1 MINYKLFNRLINL
14 ENLRNDIRI
23 KQGREKPIDFFIKLL
38 KILHGAYPIPQ
49 NFLDIDI
56 YRHPFELL
64 NMLSKEEKNELL
76 RNIKYHFDIHS
87 TIQDYQNISKKYWT
101 AIYYLSHFIFDE
113 SRKALLNNDDLL
125 SLFNH
130 YKTEEELIIA
140 EKEISDNIKNKTDDV
155 EFWKDSYCLAKYLK
169 YKKFLEDLYDN
180 FIKSHKKEISDMKNI
195 DNKMNEM
202 SNIIVNESNI
212 NQINDNSNS
221 KKKGRR
227 KGSLSPPGYESDEDL
242 RKIAMTEH
250 DFLFDLAEK
259 RKVILIE
266 KLKEYKENKINDE
279 MNKNKNLENTGNK
292 NNENKKSNVENILGE
307 NFQDAIN
314 FLNRIAQKS
323 KKDKDKIKKAKKRER
338 EKDIQ
343 KLDKDD
349 INQLHKNN
357 NISTKFSSFSNFN
370 RSLNNSENND
380 FISNFSLSN
389 KTNKNTINFNNIN
402 ILNKSYNNIN
412 NFNDINTINNIKKY
426 QEENIPDIDVSAVNP
441 INLMEEQINDIDE
454 VGANERVFNECVE
467 VDANYDWSSKYKPI
481 KPRYSNKVK
490 MGFDWNR
497 HNQAHYTSDNLP
509 PKTIQGYRFNIFYPY
524 LVDKTKTPQ
533 YKIERCNTPDTCIL
547 RFHSGAPYEDI
558 AFKIKN
564 REWDMS
570 EKSGFKNIFD
580 KGILRLYFKF
590 KRFKYKR

>member
-1 MINYKLFNRLINL
+1 MEGNSLINL

-101 AIYYLSHFIFDE
+101 AIYYLSHFISDE

-279 MNKNKNLENTGNK
+279 MNKNKKLENTGNK

-338 EKDIQ
+338 EKDIE

-357 NISTKFSSFSNFN
+357 NISNKFSSFSDFN

-389 KTNKNTINFNNIN
+389 KTNKNPINFNNIN

-467 VDANYDWSSKYKPI
+467 VNANYDWSSKYKPI

>member
-1 MINYKLFNRLINL
+1 MEGNSLINL
-14 ENLRNDIRI
+14 EELRNDIRI

-38 KILHGAYPIPQ
+38 KILNGKYPIPH

-64 NMLSKEEKNELL
+64 YMLSKEEKNEVL

-87 TIQDYQNISKKYWT
+87 TIQDYQNVSKKYWT
-101 AIYYLSHFIFDE
+101 SIYYLTHFISDD
-113 SRKALLNNDDLL
+113 SRKELLKNEDLL
-125 SLFNH
+125 ALFNH

-140 EKEISDNIKNKTDDV
+140 EKEIKDNIKNKAADS

-180 FIKSHKKEISDMKNI
+180 FIKLHKNEIEEIKNNE
-195 DNKMNEM
+195 NKMLETQMKPN
-202 SNIIVNESNI
+202 NNTLNDI
-212 NQINDNSNS
+212 NNLQLTDNSNN

-259 RKVILIE
+259 RKIILIE

-279 MNKNKNLENTGNK
+279 MNKNKKLMDKESENT
-292 NNENKKSNVENILGE
+292 ENKKSNVENILGD

-314 FLNRIAQKS
+314 FLNKISQKS
-323 KKDKDKIKKAKKRER
+323 KKDKIKKSKKRER
-338 EKDIQ
+338 DTIKDLREINNTENPERN
-343 KLDKDD
+343 D
-349 INQLHKNN
+349 INK
-357 NISTKFSSFSNFN
+357 FN
-370 RSLNNSENND
+370 RINLFTKSDILNDS
-380 FISNFSLSN
+380 
-389 KTNKNTINFNNIN
+389 FNNIN
-402 ILNKSYNNIN
+402 NNNFQNLSLFNRNDININTLNKAYNNLN
-412 NFNDINTINNIKKY
+412 NYNKINTINNIKQY

-441 INLMEEQINDIDE
+441 INLMEEQVMDLDE

-467 VDANYDWSSKYKPI
+467 VDANYDWSTKYKPI

-497 HNQAHYTSDNLP
+497 HNQAHYTSENLP

-533 YKIERCNTPDTCIL
+533 YKIERCNTPDMCIL

>member
-1 MINYKLFNRLINL
+1 MEGNSLINL

-101 AIYYLSHFIFDE
+101 AIYYLTHFISDE

-130 YKTEEELIIA
+130 YKTEEELMIA
-140 EKEISDNIKNKTDDV
+140 EKEIKDNIKNKSNDS

-338 EKDIQ
+338 EKDIE

-357 NISTKFSSFSNFN
+357 NISTKFSSFSDFN

-389 KTNKNTINFNNIN
+389 KTNKNPINFNNIN

>member
-1 MINYKLFNRLINL
+1 MEGNSLINL
-14 ENLRNDIRI
+14 EELRNDIRI
-23 KQGREKPIDFFIKLL
+23 KQGREKPIDFFIKVL
-38 KILHGAYPIPQ
+38 KILNGKYPIPR
-49 NFLDIDI
+49 NFLEIDI
-56 YRHPFELL
+56 YRHPYELL
-64 NMLSKEEKNELL
+64 HMLSKEEKNEVL

-87 TIQDYQNISKKYWT
+87 TIQDSQNVSKKYWT
-101 AIYYLSHFIFDE
+101 SIYYLTHFISDD
-113 SRKALLNNDDLL
+113 SRKELLKNEDLL
-125 SLFNH
+125 ALFNH
-130 YKTEEELIIA
+130 YKTEEELMIA
-140 EKEISDNIKNKTDDV
+140 EKEIKDNIKNKSNDS

-180 FIKSHKKEISDMKNI
+180 FIKSHKNEIEELKNCE
-195 DNKMNEM
+195 NKIIETQLI
-202 SNIIVNESNI
+202 SNNNSI
-212 NQINDNSNS
+212 NDINNLQANDNSNN

-259 RKVILIE
+259 RKIILIE

-279 MNKNKNLENTGNK
+279 MNKNKKLLDKESQNI
-292 NNENKKSNVENILGE
+292 ENKKSNVENILGD

-314 FLNRIAQKS
+314 FLNKISQKS
-323 KKDKDKIKKAKKRER
+323 KKDKIKKSKKRER
-338 EKDIQ
+338 DTIKDLREINEIENSERN
-343 KLDKDD
+343 D
-349 INQLHKNN
+349 INKLNKINLFSNSSIFNDNN
-357 NISTKFSSFSNFN
+357 NNFQNLSIFNRNDMNISTH
-370 RSLNNSENND
+370 
-380 FISNFSLSN
+380 N
-389 KTNKNTINFNNIN
+389 KA
-402 ILNKSYNNIN
+402 YNNIN
-412 NFNDINTINNIKKY
+412 NYNKINTINNIKKY

-441 INLMEEQINDIDE
+441 INLMEEQVMDLDE

-467 VDANYDWSSKYKPI
+467 VDANYDWSTKYKPI
-481 KPRYSNKVK
+481 RPRYSNKVK

-497 HNQAHYTSDNLP
+497 HNQAHYTSENLP

-533 YKIERCNTPDTCIL
+533 YKIERCNTPDMCIL

>member
-1 MINYKLFNRLINL
+1 MEGNSLINL
-14 ENLRNDIRI
+14 EELRNDIRI
-23 KQGREKPIDFFIKLL
+23 KQGREKPIDFFIKVL
-38 KILHGAYPIPQ
+38 KILNGKYPIPH
-49 NFLDIDI
+49 NFLEIDI

-64 NMLSKEEKNELL
+64 YMLSKEEKNEVL

-87 TIQDYQNISKKYWT
+87 TIQDSQNVSKKYWT
-101 AIYYLSHFIFDE
+101 SIYYLTHFISDD
-113 SRKALLNNDDLL
+113 SRKELLKNEDLL
-125 SLFNH
+125 ALFNH
-130 YKTEEELIIA
+130 YKTEEELMIA
-140 EKEISDNIKNKTDDV
+140 EKEIKDNIKNKSNDS

-180 FIKSHKKEISDMKNI
+180 FIKSHKNEIEELKNCE
-195 DNKMNEM
+195 NKIIETQLI
-202 SNIIVNESNI
+202 SNNNSI
-212 NQINDNSNS
+212 NDINNLQANDNSNN

-259 RKVILIE
+259 RKIILIE

-279 MNKNKNLENTGNK
+279 MNKNKKLLDKESQNI
-292 NNENKKSNVENILGE
+292 ENKKSNVENILGD

-314 FLNRIAQKS
+314 FLNKISQKS
-323 KKDKDKIKKAKKRER
+323 KKDKIKKSKKRER
-338 EKDIQ
+338 DTIKDLREINEIENPERN
-343 KLDKDD
+343 D
-349 INQLHKNN
+349 INKLNKINLFSNSSIFNDNN
-357 NISTKFSSFSNFN
+357 NNFQNLSIFNRNDMNISTH
-370 RSLNNSENND
+370 
-380 FISNFSLSN
+380 N
-389 KTNKNTINFNNIN
+389 KA
-402 ILNKSYNNIN
+402 YNNIN
-412 NFNDINTINNIKKY
+412 NYNRINTINNIKKY

-441 INLMEEQINDIDE
+441 INLMEEQVMDLDE

-467 VDANYDWSSKYKPI
+467 VDANYDWSTKYKPI

-497 HNQAHYTSDNLP
+497 HNQAHYTSENLP

-533 YKIERCNTPDTCIL
+533 YKIERCNTPDMCIL

>member
-1 MINYKLFNRLINL
+1 MEGNSLINL

-101 AIYYLSHFIFDE
+101 AIYYLTHFISDE

-180 FIKSHKKEISDMKNI
+180 FIKSHKKEISEMKNI

-314 FLNRIAQKS
+314 FLNKIAQKS

-338 EKDIQ
+338 EKDIE

-357 NISTKFSSFSNFN
+357 NISTKFSSFSDFN

-389 KTNKNTINFNNIN
+389 KTNKNPINFNNIN

>member
-1 MINYKLFNRLINL
+1 MEGNSLINL

-101 AIYYLSHFIFDE
+101 AIYYLTHFISDE

-212 NQINDNSNS
+212 NQINDNS

-338 EKDIQ
+338 EKDIE

-357 NISTKFSSFSNFN
+357 NISTKFSSFSDFN

-389 KTNKNTINFNNIN
+389 KTNKNPINFNNIN

>member
-1 MINYKLFNRLINL
+1 MEGNSLINL

-38 KILHGAYPIPQ
+38 KIFNGQYQIPK
-49 NFLDIDI
+49 NFLNIDI

-64 NMLSKEEKNELL
+64 NILSKEEKNEVL

-87 TIQDYQNISKKYWT
+87 TIQDYKNISKKYWT
-101 AIYYLSHFIFDE
+101 SIYYLTHFISDE
-113 SRKALLNNDDLL
+113 SRKELLNNEDLL

-140 EKEISDNIKNKTDDV
+140 EKEIKDNIKNKTDDV

-180 FIKSHKKEISDMKNI
+180 FIKTHKKEIDEIINSE
-195 DNKMNEM
+195 NKIYE
-202 SNIIVNESNI
+202 
-212 NQINDNSNS
+212 NQMIYNPTSLNDQNNYQTNDNSN

-259 RKVILIE
+259 RKIILIE

-279 MNKNKNLENTGNK
+279 MNKNKNSLNKANK
-292 NNENKKSNVENILGE
+292 NTENKKSNVESILGE

-323 KKDKDKIKKAKKRER
+323 KKDKDKIKQNKKRER
-338 EKDIQ
+338 EKEIE
-343 KLDKDD
+343 KLDKND
-349 INQLHKNN
+349 ISKLHKNN
-357 NISTKFSSFSNFN
+357 ISLKSSSFYNMNNNTNNINMNKNFIPN
-370 RSLNNSENND
+370 L
-380 FISNFSLSN
+380 SLSN
-389 KTNKNTINFNNIN
+389 RNNMNMNINNIN
-402 ILNKSYNNIN
+402 ILNKAYNSIN
-412 NFNDINTINNIKKY
+412 NYTNNNTINNIKKY

-454 VGANERVFNECVE
+454 IGANERVFNECVE
-467 VDANYDWSSKYKPI
+467 VDANYDWSTKYKPI

>member
-1 MINYKLFNRLINL
+1 MENNSLINL
-14 ENLRNDIRI
+14 EDLRNEIRI

-38 KILHGAYPIPQ
+38 KILKKKHPIPS

-56 YRHPFELL
+56 YRHPFEILK
-64 NMLSKEEKNELL
+64 MLPEEEQNEAL

-87 TIQDYQNISKKYWT
+87 SIQDNKNISKKYWT
-101 AIYYLSHFIFDE
+101 SIYYLTHFICDSSKKE
-113 SRKALLNNDDLL
+113 LLNNEELL
-125 SLFNH
+125 SLFDH
-130 YKTEEELIIA
+130 YKTEEELIQA
-140 EKEISDNIKNKTDDV
+140 EKEIKENIKNKPDDT

-169 YKKFLEDLYDN
+169 YKKFLEDLYDD
-180 FIKSHKKEISDMKNI
+180 FIKTHKKEIEEIKKN
-195 DNKMNEM
+195 E
-202 SNIIVNESNI
+202 IIKSETLMGLGVGNLGAS
-212 NQINDNSNS
+212 QINDNLNANNANL
-221 KKKGRR
+221 KRKGRR

-242 RKIAMTEH
+242 RKVAMTEH

-279 MNKNKNLENTGNK
+279 INKYKSSLQNLTQK
-292 NNENKKSNVENILGE
+292 NNSDSNKSAVENILGE
-307 NFQDAIN
+307 NFQEAIT
-314 FLNRIAQKS
+314 FLNKISQKN
-323 KKDKDKIKKAKKRER
+323 KKDKDKLKKMKKRER
-338 EKDIQ
+338 EKNEISN
-343 KLDKDD
+343 
-349 INQLHKNN
+349 INLKNEIMSNISLNTSKKEKYKN
-357 NISTKFSSFSNFN
+357 NISTIN
-370 RSLNNSENND
+370 NNSFNYEEEN
-380 FISNFSLSN
+380 IPE
-389 KTNKNTINFNNIN
+389 IN
-402 ILNKSYNNIN
+402 
-412 NFNDINTINNIKKY
+412 INTIN
-426 QEENIPDIDVSAVNP
+426 S
-441 INLMEEQINDIDE
+441 INLMEEQIVDTDE
-454 VGANERVFNECVE
+454 IGANERAFNECFE

-524 LVDKTKTPQ
+524 LIDKTKTPQ

>member
-1 MINYKLFNRLINL
+1 MEGNSLINL
-14 ENLRNDIRI
+14 EDLRNEIRI

-38 KILHGAYPIPQ
+38 KIYKNKHLFPP
-49 NFLDIDI
+49 NFLDIDT
-56 YRHPFELL
+56 YRHPFEILT
-64 NMLSKEEKNELL
+64 MLPEEEKNEALK
-76 RNIKYHFDIHS
+76 NVKYHFDINS
-87 TIQDYQNISKKYWT
+87 LIIDNKNISKKYWT
-101 AIYYLSHFIFDE
+101 SIYYLSHFICDD
-113 SRKALLNNDDLL
+113 SKKQLLNNEELL

-130 YKTEEELIIA
+130 YKTEQELIKA
-140 EKEISDNIKNKTDDV
+140 EKEIKDNIKNKTDDI

-180 FIKSHKKEISDMKNI
+180 FIKVHKNEILDLKKKEISKNDLSQNTGGNI
-195 DNKMNEM
+195 GPQIQDNLN
-202 SNIIVNESNI
+202 VN
-212 NQINDNSNS
+212 NSQQAAANL
-221 KKKGRR
+221 KRKGRR

-242 RKIAMTEH
+242 RKVAMTEH

-279 MNKNKNLENTGNK
+279 INKYKNSLQNQNQK
-292 NNENKKSNVENILGE
+292 SSDSKKTTVENILGE
-307 NFQDAIN
+307 NFQEAIN
-314 FLNRIAQKS
+314 FLNKISNKN
-323 KKDKDKIKKAKKRER
+323 KKDKDKLKKLKKRER
-338 EKDIQ
+338 EK
-343 KLDKDD
+343 
-349 INQLHKNN
+349 NEVN
-357 NISTKFSSFSNFN
+357 NISVKSGLESHTNINTSIKK
-370 RSLNNSENND
+370 D
-380 FISNFSLSN
+380 
-389 KTNKNTINFNNIN
+389 NKN
-402 ILNKSYNNIN
+402 KIN
-412 NFNDINTINNIKKY
+412 NNVLNY
-426 QEENIPDIDVSAVNP
+426 EEENNIPDINVNSINS
-441 INLMEEQINDIDE
+441 INLQEEQIMDIDE
-454 VGANERVFNECVE
+454 IGVNERVFNECVE

-533 YKIERCNTPDTCIL
+533 YKIERCSTPDTCIL

>member
-1 MINYKLFNRLINL
+1 MEGNSLINL
-14 ENLRNDIRI
+14 EDLRNEIRI

-38 KILHGAYPIPQ
+38 KIYKNKHLFPP
-49 NFLDIDI
+49 NFLDIDT
-56 YRHPFELL
+56 YRHPFEILT
-64 NMLSKEEKNELL
+64 MLPEEEKNEALK
-76 RNIKYHFDIHS
+76 NVKYHFDINS
-87 TIQDYQNISKKYWT
+87 LIIDNKNISKKYWT
-101 AIYYLSHFIFDE
+101 SIYYLCHFICDD
-113 SRKALLNNDDLL
+113 SKKQLLNNEELL

-130 YKTEEELIIA
+130 YKTEQELIKA
-140 EKEISDNIKNKTDDV
+140 EKEIKDNIKNKTDDI

-180 FIKSHKKEISDMKNI
+180 FIKVHKNEILDLKKKEISKNDLSQNTGGNI
-195 DNKMNEM
+195 GPQIQDNLN
-202 SNIIVNESNI
+202 VN
-212 NQINDNSNS
+212 NSQQAAANL
-221 KKKGRR
+221 KRKGRR

-242 RKIAMTEH
+242 RKVAMTEH

-279 MNKNKNLENTGNK
+279 INKYKNSLQNQNQK
-292 NNENKKSNVENILGE
+292 SSDSKKTTVENILGE
-307 NFQDAIN
+307 NFQEAIN
-314 FLNRIAQKS
+314 FLNKISNKN
-323 KKDKDKIKKAKKRER
+323 KKDKDKLKKLKKRER
-338 EKDIQ
+338 EK
-343 KLDKDD
+343 
-349 INQLHKNN
+349 NEVN
-357 NISTKFSSFSNFN
+357 NISVKSGLESHTNINTSIKK
-370 RSLNNSENND
+370 D
-380 FISNFSLSN
+380 
-389 KTNKNTINFNNIN
+389 NKN
-402 ILNKSYNNIN
+402 KIN
-412 NFNDINTINNIKKY
+412 NNVLNY
-426 QEENIPDIDVSAVNP
+426 EEENNIPDINVNSINS
-441 INLMEEQINDIDE
+441 INLQEEQIMDIDE
-454 VGANERVFNECVE
+454 IGVNERVFNECVE

-533 YKIERCNTPDTCIL
+533 YKIERCSTPDTCIL

>member
-1 MINYKLFNRLINL
+1 MEGNSLINL

-56 YRHPFELL
+56 YRHPFDLL

-101 AIYYLSHFIFDE
+101 AIYYLTHFISDE

-338 EKDIQ
+338 EKDIE

-357 NISTKFSSFSNFN
+357 NISTKFSSFSDFN

-389 KTNKNTINFNNIN
+389 KTNKNPINFNNIN

>member
-1 MINYKLFNRLINL
+1 MEGNSLINL
-14 ENLRNDIRI
+14 EELRNDIRI
-23 KQGREKPIDFFIKLL
+23 KQGREKPIDFFIKVL
-38 KILHGAYPIPQ
+38 KILNGKYPIPH
-49 NFLDIDI
+49 NFLEIDI
-56 YRHPFELL
+56 YRHPYELL
-64 NMLSKEEKNELL
+64 HMLSKEEKNEVL

-87 TIQDYQNISKKYWT
+87 TIQDSQNVSKKYWT
-101 AIYYLSHFIFDE
+101 SIYYLTHFISDD
-113 SRKALLNNDDLL
+113 SRKELLKNEDLL
-125 SLFNH
+125 ALFNH
-130 YKTEEELIIA
+130 YKTEEELMIA
-140 EKEISDNIKNKTDDV
+140 EKEIKDNIKNKSNDS

-180 FIKSHKKEISDMKNI
+180 FIKSHKNEIEELKNCE
-195 DNKMNEM
+195 NKIIETQLI
-202 SNIIVNESNI
+202 SNNNSI
-212 NQINDNSNS
+212 NDINNLQANDNSNN

-259 RKVILIE
+259 RKIILIE

-279 MNKNKNLENTGNK
+279 MNKNKKLLEKENQNI
-292 NNENKKSNVENILGE
+292 ENKKSNVENILGD

-314 FLNRIAQKS
+314 FLNKISQKS
-323 KKDKDKIKKAKKRER
+323 KKDKIKKSKKRER
-338 EKDIQ
+338 DTIKDLREINE
-343 KLDKDD
+343 LENPERND
-349 INQLHKNN
+349 INKLNKINLFSNSSIFNDNN
-357 NISTKFSSFSNFN
+357 NNFQNLSIFNRNDMNISTH
-370 RSLNNSENND
+370 
-380 FISNFSLSN
+380 N
-389 KTNKNTINFNNIN
+389 KA
-402 ILNKSYNNIN
+402 YNNIN
-412 NFNDINTINNIKKY
+412 NYNKINTINNIKKY

-441 INLMEEQINDIDE
+441 INLMEEQVMDLDE

-467 VDANYDWSSKYKPI
+467 VDANYDWSTKYKPI

-497 HNQAHYTSDNLP
+497 HNQAHYTSENLP

-533 YKIERCNTPDTCIL
+533 YKIERCNTPDMCIL

>member
-1 MINYKLFNRLINL
+1 MEGNSLINL
-14 ENLRNDIRI
+14 EELRNDIRI
-23 KQGREKPIDFFIKLL
+23 KQGREKPIDFFIKVL
-38 KILHGAYPIPQ
+38 KILNGKYPIPH
-49 NFLDIDI
+49 NFLEIDI
-56 YRHPFELL
+56 YRHPYELL
-64 NMLSKEEKNELL
+64 HMLSKEEKNEVL

-87 TIQDYQNISKKYWT
+87 TIQDSQNVSKKYWT
-101 AIYYLSHFIFDE
+101 SIYYLTHFISDD
-113 SRKALLNNDDLL
+113 SRKELLKNEDLL
-125 SLFNH
+125 ALFNH
-130 YKTEEELIIA
+130 YKTEEELMIA
-140 EKEISDNIKNKTDDV
+140 EKEIKDNIKNKSNDS

-180 FIKSHKKEISDMKNI
+180 FIKSHKNEIEELKNFE
-195 DNKMNEM
+195 NKIIETQLI
-202 SNIIVNESNI
+202 SNNNSI
-212 NQINDNSNS
+212 NDINNLQANDNSNN

-259 RKVILIE
+259 RKIILIE

-279 MNKNKNLENTGNK
+279 MNKNKKLLDKESQNI
-292 NNENKKSNVENILGE
+292 ENKKSNVENILGD

-314 FLNRIAQKS
+314 FLNKISQKS
-323 KKDKDKIKKAKKRER
+323 KKDKIKKSKKRER
-338 EKDIQ
+338 DTIKDLKEINEIENPERN
-343 KLDKDD
+343 D
-349 INQLHKNN
+349 INKLNKINFFSNSSIFNDNN
-357 NISTKFSSFSNFN
+357 NNFQNLSIFNRNDMNISTH
-370 RSLNNSENND
+370 
-380 FISNFSLSN
+380 N
-389 KTNKNTINFNNIN
+389 KA
-402 ILNKSYNNIN
+402 YNNIN
-412 NFNDINTINNIKKY
+412 NYNKINTINNIKKY

-441 INLMEEQINDIDE
+441 INLMEEQVMDLDE

-467 VDANYDWSSKYKPI
+467 VDANYDWSTKYKPI

-497 HNQAHYTSDNLP
+497 HNQAHYTSENLP

-533 YKIERCNTPDTCIL
+533 YKIERCNTPDMCIL

>member
-1 MINYKLFNRLINL
+1 MEGNSLINL
-14 ENLRNDIRI
+14 EELRNDIRI
-23 KQGREKPIDFFIKLL
+23 KQGREKPIDFFIKLF
-38 KILHGAYPIPQ
+38 KIFNGKYQIPY
-49 NFLDIDI
+49 NFLEIDI
-56 YRHPFELL
+56 YRHPFELIY
-64 NMLSKEEKNELL
+64 MLSKEEKNEVL

-87 TIQDYQNISKKYWT
+87 TIQDYQNVSKKYWS
-101 AIYYLSHFIFDE
+101 AIYYLTHFISDD
-113 SRKALLNNDDLL
+113 SRKELLKNEDLL
-125 SLFNH
+125 ALFNH
-130 YKTEEELIIA
+130 YKTEQELILA
-140 EKEISDNIKNKTDDV
+140 EKEIKDNIKNKAEDA

-180 FIKSHKKEISDMKNI
+180 FIKSHKKEIEELKINENKMI
-195 DNKMNEM
+195 DNQLFLNT
-202 SNIIVNESNI
+202 SNDI
-212 NQINDNSNS
+212 NNFQINENLNS

-242 RKIAMTEH
+242 RKVALTEH

-259 RKVILIE
+259 RKIILIE

-279 MNKNKNLENTGNK
+279 INKNKNLANK
-292 NNENKKSNVENILGE
+292 INQNNENKKSNVENILGD

-314 FLNRIAQKS
+314 FLNKISNKS
-323 KKDKDKIKKAKKRER
+323 KKDKEKIKKAKKRER
-338 EKDIQ
+338 DSIKDLNEINELEIKKQDKSIEKN
-343 KLDKDD
+343 KL
-349 INQLHKNN
+349 I
-357 NISTKFSSFSNFN
+357 
-370 RSLNNSENND
+370 RND
-380 FISNFSLSN
+380 FLKSFNL
-389 KTNKNTINFNNIN
+389 KDNFNNIN
-402 ILNKSYNNIN
+402 NKNYFQNLSLYNKNDMRINSLNKSYNNIN
-412 NFNDINTINNIKKY
+412 NFNNLNTINNIKKY
-426 QEENIPDIDVSAVNP
+426 QEENIPEIDVSAVNP
-441 INLMEEQINDIDE
+441 INLMEEQVMDIDE

-467 VDANYDWSSKYKPI
+467 VDANYDWSTKYKPI

-497 HNQAHYTSDNLP
+497 HNQAHYTSENLP

-533 YKIERCNTPDTCIL
+533 YKIERCNTPDMCIL

>member
-1 MINYKLFNRLINL
+1 MEGNSLINL
-14 ENLRNDIRI
+14 EELRNDIRI
-23 KQGREKPIDFFIKLL
+23 KQGREKPIDFFIKVL
-38 KILHGAYPIPQ
+38 KILNGKYPIPH
-49 NFLDIDI
+49 NFLEIDI
-56 YRHPFELL
+56 YRHPYELL
-64 NMLSKEEKNELL
+64 HMLSKEEKNEVL

-87 TIQDYQNISKKYWT
+87 TIQDSQNVSKKYWT
-101 AIYYLSHFIFDE
+101 SIYYLTHFISDD
-113 SRKALLNNDDLL
+113 SRKELLKNEDLL
-125 SLFNH
+125 ALFNH
-130 YKTEEELIIA
+130 YKTEEELMIA
-140 EKEISDNIKNKTDDV
+140 EKEIKDNIKNKSNDS

-180 FIKSHKKEISDMKNI
+180 FIKSHKNEIEELKNFE
-195 DNKMNEM
+195 NKIIETQLI
-202 SNIIVNESNI
+202 SNNNSI
-212 NQINDNSNS
+212 NDINNLQVNDNSNN

-259 RKVILIE
+259 RKIILIE

-279 MNKNKNLENTGNK
+279 MNKNKKLLDKESQNI
-292 NNENKKSNVENILGE
+292 ENKKSNVENILGD

-314 FLNRIAQKS
+314 FLNKISQKS
-323 KKDKDKIKKAKKRER
+323 KKDKIKKSKKRER
-338 EKDIQ
+338 DTIKDLREINEI
-343 KLDKDD
+343 DNPERND
-349 INQLHKNN
+349 INKLNKINFFSNSSIFNDNN
-357 NISTKFSSFSNFN
+357 NFQNLSIFNRNDMNISTH
-370 RSLNNSENND
+370 
-380 FISNFSLSN
+380 N
-389 KTNKNTINFNNIN
+389 KA
-402 ILNKSYNNIN
+402 YNNIN
-412 NFNDINTINNIKKY
+412 NYNKINTINNIKKY

-441 INLMEEQINDIDE
+441 INLMEEQVMDLDE

-467 VDANYDWSSKYKPI
+467 VDANYDWSTKYKPI

-497 HNQAHYTSDNLP
+497 HNQAHYTSENLP

-533 YKIERCNTPDTCIL
+533 YKIERCNTPDMCIL

>member
-1 MINYKLFNRLINL
+1 MEGNSLINL
-14 ENLRNDIRI
+14 EELRNDIRI
-23 KQGREKPIDFFIKLL
+23 KQGREKPIDFFIKVL
-38 KILHGAYPIPQ
+38 KILNGKYPIPH
-49 NFLDIDI
+49 NFLEIDI
-56 YRHPFELL
+56 YRHPYELL
-64 NMLSKEEKNELL
+64 HMLSKEEKNEVL

-87 TIQDYQNISKKYWT
+87 TIQDSQNVSKKYWT
-101 AIYYLSHFIFDE
+101 SIYYLTHFISDD
-113 SRKALLNNDDLL
+113 SRKELLKNEDLL
-125 SLFNH
+125 ALFNH
-130 YKTEEELIIA
+130 YKTEEELMIA
-140 EKEISDNIKNKTDDV
+140 EKEIKDNIKNKSNDS

-180 FIKSHKKEISDMKNI
+180 FIKSHKNEIEELKNFE
-195 DNKMNEM
+195 NKIIETQLI
-202 SNIIVNESNI
+202 SNNNSI
-212 NQINDNSNS
+212 NDINNLQVNDNSNN

-259 RKVILIE
+259 RKIILIE

-279 MNKNKNLENTGNK
+279 MNKNKKLLDKESQNI
-292 NNENKKSNVENILGE
+292 ENKKSNVENILGD

-314 FLNRIAQKS
+314 FLNKISQKS
-323 KKDKDKIKKAKKRER
+323 KKDKIKKSKKRER
-338 EKDIQ
+338 DTIKDLREINEIENPERN
-343 KLDKDD
+343 D
-349 INQLHKNN
+349 INKLNKINFFSNSSIFNDNN
-357 NISTKFSSFSNFN
+357 NFQNLSIFNRNDMNISTH
-370 RSLNNSENND
+370 
-380 FISNFSLSN
+380 N
-389 KTNKNTINFNNIN
+389 KA
-402 ILNKSYNNIN
+402 YNNIN
-412 NFNDINTINNIKKY
+412 NYNKINTINNIKKY

-441 INLMEEQINDIDE
+441 INLMEEQVMDLDE

-467 VDANYDWSSKYKPI
+467 VDANYDWSTKYKPI

-497 HNQAHYTSDNLP
+497 HNQAHYTSENLP

-533 YKIERCNTPDTCIL
+533 YKIERCNTPDMCIL

>member
-1 MINYKLFNRLINL
+1 MENNSLINL
-14 ENLRNDIRI
+14 EDLRNEIRI

-38 KILHGAYPIPQ
+38 KILKKNHPVPS

-56 YRHPFELL
+56 YRHPFEILK
-64 NMLSKEEKNELL
+64 MLPKEEQNEAL

-87 TIQDYQNISKKYWT
+87 SIQDNKNIAKKYWT
-101 AIYYLSHFIFDE
+101 SIYYLTHFICDTSKKE
-113 SRKALLNNDDLL
+113 LLNNEELL
-125 SLFNH
+125 SLFDH
-130 YKTEEELIIA
+130 YKTEEELIQA
-140 EKEISDNIKNKTDDV
+140 EKEIKENIKNKPEDT

-180 FIKSHKKEISDMKNI
+180 FIKIHKKEIEEIKKNEI
-195 DNKMNEM
+195 NKSEALMGLGAGNFGG
-202 SNIIVNESNI
+202 S
-212 NQINDNSNS
+212 QINDNLNPNNGNL
-221 KKKGRR
+221 KRKGRR

-242 RKIAMTEH
+242 RKVAMTEH

-279 MNKNKNLENTGNK
+279 INKYKTSLQNLSQK
-292 NNENKKSNVENILGE
+292 NNSDSNKSAVENILGE
-307 NFQDAIN
+307 NFQEAIT
-314 FLNRIAQKS
+314 FLNKISQKN
-323 KKDKDKIKKAKKRER
+323 KKDKDKLRKMKKRER
-338 EKDIQ
+338 EKNEISN
-343 KLDKDD
+343 
-349 INQLHKNN
+349 INIKSEIMSNVSLNTSKREKYKN
-357 NISTKFSSFSNFN
+357 NISIIN
-370 RSLNNSENND
+370 NNSFNYEEEN
-380 FISNFSLSN
+380 IPE
-389 KTNKNTINFNNIN
+389 IN
-402 ILNKSYNNIN
+402 
-412 NFNDINTINNIKKY
+412 INTINN
-426 QEENIPDIDVSAVNP
+426 
-441 INLMEEQINDIDE
+441 INLMEEQIVDTDE
-454 VGANERVFNECVE
+454 IGANERAFNECVE

-524 LVDKTKTPQ
+524 LIDKTKTPQ

>member
-1 MINYKLFNRLINL
+1 MEGNSLINL
-14 ENLRNDIRI
+14 EELRNDIRI
-23 KQGREKPIDFFIKLL
+23 KQGREKPIDFFIKVL
-38 KILHGAYPIPQ
+38 KILNGKYPIPH
-49 NFLDIDI
+49 NFLEIDI
-56 YRHPFELL
+56 YRHPYELL
-64 NMLSKEEKNELL
+64 HMLSKEEKNEVL

-87 TIQDYQNISKKYWT
+87 TIQDSQNVSKKYWT
-101 AIYYLSHFIFDE
+101 SIYYLTHFISDD
-113 SRKALLNNDDLL
+113 SRKELLKNEDLL
-125 SLFNH
+125 ALFNH
-130 YKTEEELIIA
+130 YKTEEELMIA
-140 EKEISDNIKNKTDDV
+140 EKEIKDNIKNKSNDS

-180 FIKSHKKEISDMKNI
+180 FIKSHKNEIEELKNFE
-195 DNKMNEM
+195 NKIIETQLI
-202 SNIIVNESNI
+202 SNNNSI
-212 NQINDNSNS
+212 NDINNLQANDNSNN

-259 RKVILIE
+259 RKIILIE

-279 MNKNKNLENTGNK
+279 MNKNKKLLDKESQNI
-292 NNENKKSNVENILGE
+292 ENKKSNVENILGD

-314 FLNRIAQKS
+314 FLNKISQKS
-323 KKDKDKIKKAKKRER
+323 KKDKIKKSKKRER
-338 EKDIQ
+338 DTIKDLREINE
-343 KLDKDD
+343 LENPERND
-349 INQLHKNN
+349 INKLNKINLFSNSSIFNDNN
-357 NISTKFSSFSNFN
+357 NNFQNLSIFNRNDMNISTH
-370 RSLNNSENND
+370 
-380 FISNFSLSN
+380 N
-389 KTNKNTINFNNIN
+389 KA
-402 ILNKSYNNIN
+402 YNNIN
-412 NFNDINTINNIKKY
+412 NYNKINTINNIKKY

-441 INLMEEQINDIDE
+441 INLMEEQVMDLDE

-467 VDANYDWSSKYKPI
+467 VDANYDWSTKYKPI

-497 HNQAHYTSDNLP
+497 HNQAHYTSENLP

-533 YKIERCNTPDTCIL
+533 YKIERCNTPDMCIL

-558 AFKIKN
+558 ENKKKN

>member
-1 MINYKLFNRLINL
+1 MEGNSLINL
-14 ENLRNDIRI
+14 EELRNDIRI
-23 KQGREKPIDFFIKLL
+23 KQGREKPIDFFIKVL
-38 KILHGAYPIPQ
+38 KILNGKYPIPH
-49 NFLDIDI
+49 NFLEIDI

-64 NMLSKEEKNELL
+64 YMLSKEEKNEVL

-87 TIQDYQNISKKYWT
+87 TIQDSQNVSKKYWT
-101 AIYYLSHFIFDE
+101 SIYYLTHFISDD
-113 SRKALLNNDDLL
+113 SRKELLKNEDLL
-125 SLFNH
+125 ALFNH
-130 YKTEEELIIA
+130 YKTEEELMIA
-140 EKEISDNIKNKTDDV
+140 EKEIKDNIKNKSNDS

-180 FIKSHKKEISDMKNI
+180 FIKSHKNEIEELKNFE
-195 DNKMNEM
+195 NKIIETQLI
-202 SNIIVNESNI
+202 SNNNSI
-212 NQINDNSNS
+212 NDINNLQANDNSNN

-259 RKVILIE
+259 RKIILIE
-266 KLKEYKENKINDE
+266 KLKEYKENKITDE
-279 MNKNKNLENTGNK
+279 INKFKSLQNQTQENNSNNK
-292 NNENKKSNVENILGE
+292 NNSVENILGE
-307 NFQDAIN
+307 NFQEAIN
-314 FLNRIAQKS
+314 FLNKISRKN
-323 KKDKDKIKKAKKRER
+323 KKDKDKLRKLKKRER
-338 EKDIQ
+338 EKNE
-343 KLDKDD
+343 
-349 INQLHKNN
+349 INNINVKSGLNSN
-357 NISTKFSSFSNFN
+357 SNILNISTKKETSNN
-370 RSLNNSENND
+370 NNSIIYD
-380 FISNFSLSN
+380 
-389 KTNKNTINFNNIN
+389 
-402 ILNKSYNNIN
+402 
-412 NFNDINTINNIKKY
+412 
-426 QEENIPDIDVSAVNP
+426 EENIPDIN
-441 INLMEEQINDIDE
+441 INAINSIDLMEEQIMDVDE
-454 VGANERVFNECVE
+454 IGVNERAFNECVE

-533 YKIERCNTPDTCIL
+533 YKIERSNTPDTCIL

>member
-1 MINYKLFNRLINL
+1 MEGNSLINL

-101 AIYYLSHFIFDE
+101 AIYYLTHFISDE

-338 EKDIQ
+338 EKDIE

-357 NISTKFSSFSNFN
+357 NISTKFSSFSDFN

-389 KTNKNTINFNNIN
+389 KTNKNPINFNNIN

>member
-1 MINYKLFNRLINL
+1 MEGNSLINL

-101 AIYYLSHFIFDE
+101 AIYYLTHFISDE

-338 EKDIQ
+338 EKDIE

-357 NISTKFSSFSNFN
+357 NISTKFSSFSDFN

-389 KTNKNTINFNNIN
+389 KTNKNPINFNNIN

-426 QEENIPDIDVSAVNP
+426 QEENIPDIDVSTVNP

>member
-1 MINYKLFNRLINL
+1 MEGNSLINL
-14 ENLRNDIRI
+14 EELRNDIRI

-38 KILHGAYPIPQ
+38 KIFNGKYQIPY
-49 NFLDIDI
+49 NFLEIDI
-56 YRHPFELL
+56 YRHPFELIY
-64 NMLSKEEKNELL
+64 MLSKEETNEVL

-87 TIQDYQNISKKYWT
+87 TIEDYQNVSKKYWT
-101 AIYYLSHFIFDE
+101 ALYYLTHFICDD
-113 SRKALLNNDDLL
+113 SRKELLKNEDLL
-125 SLFNH
+125 ALFNH
-130 YKTEEELIIA
+130 YKTEQELILA
-140 EKEISDNIKNKTDDV
+140 EKEIKDNIKNKTEDA

-180 FIKSHKKEISDMKNI
+180 FIKTHKKEIEELKINENKIMDNQLVLNTSYDMN
-195 DNKMNEM
+195 NP
-202 SNIIVNESNI
+202 
-212 NQINDNSNS
+212 QLNDNVNS

-242 RKIAMTEH
+242 RKVALTEH

-259 RKVILIE
+259 RKIILIE

-279 MNKNKNLENTGNK
+279 MNKNKNLLNKGNQ
-292 NNENKKSNVENILGE
+292 NSENKKSNVENILGD

-314 FLNRIAQKS
+314 FLNKISRKS
-323 KKDKDKIKKAKKRER
+323 KKDKEIKKAKKRER
-338 EKDIQ
+338 ETIKDLKDINEIEIEKKDKNEMN
-343 KLDKDD
+343 KLNRNDFMKQFNFKDN
-349 INQLHKNN
+349 INN
-357 NISTKFSSFSNFN
+357 N
-370 RSLNNSENND
+370 
-380 FISNFSLSN
+380 
-389 KTNKNTINFNNIN
+389 TNKNYFQNLSFNNTNDIRKN
-402 ILNKSYNNIN
+402 LLNKSHNNIN
-412 NFNDINTINNIKKY
+412 NYNNINTINNIKKY
-426 QEENIPDIDVSAVNP
+426 QEENIPEIDVSAVNP
-441 INLMEEQINDIDE
+441 INLMEEQVMDIDE
-454 VGANERVFNECVE
+454 VGVNERVFNECVE
-467 VDANYDWSSKYKPI
+467 VDANYDWSTKYKPI

-497 HNQAHYTSDNLP
+497 HNQAHYTSENLP

-533 YKIERCNTPDTCIL
+533 YKIERCNTPDMCIL

>member
-1 MINYKLFNRLINL
+1 MEGNSLINL
-14 ENLRNDIRI
+14 EELRNDIRI
-23 KQGREKPIDFFIKLL
+23 KQGREKPIDFFIKVL
-38 KILHGAYPIPQ
+38 KILNGKYPIPH
-49 NFLDIDI
+49 NFLEIDI
-56 YRHPFELL
+56 YRHPYELL
-64 NMLSKEEKNELL
+64 HMLSKEEKNEVL

-87 TIQDYQNISKKYWT
+87 TIQDSQNVSKKYWT
-101 AIYYLSHFIFDE
+101 SIYYLTHFISDD
-113 SRKALLNNDDLL
+113 SRKELLKNEDLL
-125 SLFNH
+125 ALFNH
-130 YKTEEELIIA
+130 YKTEEELMIA
-140 EKEISDNIKNKTDDV
+140 EKEIKDNIKNKSNDS

-180 FIKSHKKEISDMKNI
+180 FIKSHKNEIEELKNCE
-195 DNKMNEM
+195 NKIIETQLI
-202 SNIIVNESNI
+202 SNNNSI
-212 NQINDNSNS
+212 NDINNLQVNDNSNN

-259 RKVILIE
+259 RKIILIE

-279 MNKNKNLENTGNK
+279 MNKNKKLLDKESQNI
-292 NNENKKSNVENILGE
+292 ENKKSNVENILGD

-314 FLNRIAQKS
+314 FLNKISQKS
-323 KKDKDKIKKAKKRER
+323 KKDKIKKSKKRER
-338 EKDIQ
+338 DTIKDLKEINEIENPERN
-343 KLDKDD
+343 D
-349 INQLHKNN
+349 INKLNKINFFSNSSIFNDNN
-357 NISTKFSSFSNFN
+357 NNFQNLSIFNRNDMNISTH
-370 RSLNNSENND
+370 
-380 FISNFSLSN
+380 N
-389 KTNKNTINFNNIN
+389 KA
-402 ILNKSYNNIN
+402 YNNIN
-412 NFNDINTINNIKKY
+412 NYNKINTINNIKKY

-441 INLMEEQINDIDE
+441 INLMEEQVMDLDE

-467 VDANYDWSSKYKPI
+467 VDANYDWSTKYKPI

-497 HNQAHYTSDNLP
+497 HNQAHYTSENLP

-533 YKIERCNTPDTCIL
+533 YKIERCNTPDMCIL

>member
-1 MINYKLFNRLINL
+1 MEGNSLINL

-38 KILHGAYPIPQ
+38 KILHSAYPIPQ

-101 AIYYLSHFIFDE
+101 AIYYLSHFISDE

-338 EKDIQ
+338 EKDIE

-357 NISTKFSSFSNFN
+357 NISTKFSSFSDFN

-389 KTNKNTINFNNIN
+389 KTNKNPINFNNIN

>member
-1 MINYKLFNRLINL
+1 MEGNSLINL
-14 ENLRNDIRI
+14 EELRNDIRI

-38 KILHGAYPIPQ
+38 KIFNGKYQIPY
-49 NFLDIDI
+49 NFLEIDI
-56 YRHPFELL
+56 YRHPFELIY
-64 NMLSKEEKNELL
+64 MLSKEETNEVL

-87 TIQDYQNISKKYWT
+87 TIEDYQNVSKKYWT
-101 AIYYLSHFIFDE
+101 ALYYLTHFICDD
-113 SRKALLNNDDLL
+113 SRKELLKNEDLL
-125 SLFNH
+125 ALFNH
-130 YKTEEELIIA
+130 YKTEQELILA
-140 EKEISDNIKNKTDDV
+140 EKEIKDNIKNKTEDA

-180 FIKSHKKEISDMKNI
+180 FIKTHKKEIEELKINENKIMDNQLVLNTSYDMN
-195 DNKMNEM
+195 NP
-202 SNIIVNESNI
+202 
-212 NQINDNSNS
+212 QLNDNLNS

-242 RKIAMTEH
+242 RKVALTEH

-259 RKVILIE
+259 RKIILIE

-279 MNKNKNLENTGNK
+279 MNKNKNLLNKGNQ
-292 NNENKKSNVENILGE
+292 NSENKKSNVENILGD

-314 FLNRIAQKS
+314 FLNKISRKS
-323 KKDKDKIKKAKKRER
+323 KKDKEIKKAKKRER
-338 EKDIQ
+338 ETIKDLKDINEIEIEKKDKNEMN
-343 KLDKDD
+343 KLNRNDFMKQFNFKDN
-349 INQLHKNN
+349 INN
-357 NISTKFSSFSNFN
+357 N
-370 RSLNNSENND
+370 
-380 FISNFSLSN
+380 
-389 KTNKNTINFNNIN
+389 TNKNYFQNLSFNNTNDIRKN
-402 ILNKSYNNIN
+402 LLNKSHNNIN
-412 NFNDINTINNIKKY
+412 NYNNINTINNIKKY
-426 QEENIPDIDVSAVNP
+426 QEENIPEIDVSAVNP
-441 INLMEEQINDIDE
+441 INLMEEQVMDIDE
-454 VGANERVFNECVE
+454 VGVNERVFNECVE
-467 VDANYDWSSKYKPI
+467 VDANYDWSTKYKPI

-497 HNQAHYTSDNLP
+497 HNQAHYTSENLP

-533 YKIERCNTPDTCIL
+533 YKIERCNTPDMCIL

-564 REWDMS
+564 SEWDMS

>member
-1 MINYKLFNRLINL
+1 MEGNSLINL
-14 ENLRNDIRI
+14 EELRNDIRI

-38 KILHGAYPIPQ
+38 KIYNGKYQAPL
-49 NFLDIDI
+49 NFLDIEI

-64 NMLSKEEKNELL
+64 YMLSKEEKNEVL
-76 RNIKYHFDIHS
+76 RNIKYHFDIHG
-87 TIQDYQNISKKYWT
+87 TIQDSQNISKKYWT
-101 AIYYLSHFIFDE
+101 SIYYLTHFISDD
-113 SRKALLNNDDLL
+113 SRKELLKNEDLL

-140 EKEISDNIKNKTDDV
+140 EKEIKENIKNKTDDS

-180 FIKSHKKEISDMKNI
+180 FIKTHKNEIEEIKTNE
-195 DNKMNEM
+195 NK
-202 SNIIVNESNI
+202 ILAPQIVNNNPNI
-212 NQINDNSNS
+212 LNDINNNQISDNSNL

-259 RKVILIE
+259 RKIILIE

-279 MNKNKNLENTGNK
+279 MNKNKNLLNK
-292 NNENKKSNVENILGE
+292 ANQNCENKKSNVENILGE

-314 FLNRIAQKS
+314 FLNRISQKS
-323 KKDKDKIKKAKKRER
+323 KKDKDKIKKSKKRER
-338 EKDIQ
+338 DI
-343 KLDKDD
+343 
-349 INQLHKNN
+349 
-357 NISTKFSSFSNFN
+357 
-370 RSLNNSENND
+370 LNDLKESEN
-380 FISNFSLSN
+380 I
-389 KTNKNTINFNNIN
+389 
-402 ILNKSYNNIN
+402 NKSYNNELNKLYKNNISLKSQLLNNNNNYIHNLSLYNNKNNIN
-412 NFNDINTINNIKKY
+412 INPLNNLNKTYNGINDYNNINTIKNIKKY
-426 QEENIPDIDVSAVNP
+426 QEENIPDMDVSAVNP
-441 INLMEEQINDIDE
+441 INLMEEQVMDIDE
-454 VGANERVFNECVE
+454 IGANERVFNECVE

-497 HNQAHYTSDNLP
+497 HNQAHYTSENLP

-533 YKIERCNTPDTCIL
+533 YKIERCNTPDMCIL

-570 EKSGFKNIFD
+570 EKSGFKIIFD

>member
-1 MINYKLFNRLINL
+1 MEGNSLINL
-14 ENLRNDIRI
+14 EELRNDIRI
-23 KQGREKPIDFFIKLL
+23 KQGREKPIDFFIKVL
-38 KILHGAYPIPQ
+38 KILNGKYPIPH
-49 NFLDIDI
+49 NFLEIDI
-56 YRHPFELL
+56 YRHPYELL
-64 NMLSKEEKNELL
+64 HMLSKEEKNEVL

-87 TIQDYQNISKKYWT
+87 TIQDSQNVSKKYWT
-101 AIYYLSHFIFDE
+101 SIYYLTHFISDD
-113 SRKALLNNDDLL
+113 SRKELLKNEDLL
-125 SLFNH
+125 ALFNH
-130 YKTEEELIIA
+130 YKTEEELMIA
-140 EKEISDNIKNKTDDV
+140 EKEIKDNIKNKSNDS

-180 FIKSHKKEISDMKNI
+180 FIKSHKNEIEELKNCE
-195 DNKMNEM
+195 NKIIETQLI
-202 SNIIVNESNI
+202 SNNNSI
-212 NQINDNSNS
+212 NDINNLQANDNSNN

-259 RKVILIE
+259 RKIILIE

-279 MNKNKNLENTGNK
+279 MNKNKKLLDKESQNI
-292 NNENKKSNVENILGE
+292 ENKKSNVENILGD

-314 FLNRIAQKS
+314 FLNKISQKS
-323 KKDKDKIKKAKKRER
+323 KKDKIKKSKKRER
-338 EKDIQ
+338 DTIKDLREINEIENPERN
-343 KLDKDD
+343 D
-349 INQLHKNN
+349 INKLNKINLFSNSSIFNDNN
-357 NISTKFSSFSNFN
+357 NNFQNLSIFNRNDMNISTH
-370 RSLNNSENND
+370 
-380 FISNFSLSN
+380 N
-389 KTNKNTINFNNIN
+389 KA
-402 ILNKSYNNIN
+402 YNNIN
-412 NFNDINTINNIKKY
+412 NYNKINTINNIKKY

-441 INLMEEQINDIDE
+441 INLMEEQVMDLDE

-467 VDANYDWSSKYKPI
+467 VDANYDWSTKYKPI

-497 HNQAHYTSDNLP
+497 HNQAHYTSENLP

-533 YKIERCNTPDTCIL
+533 YKIERCNTPDMCIL

>member
-1 MINYKLFNRLINL
+1 MEGNSLINL

-76 RNIKYHFDIHS
+76 RNIKYHFDIHC

-101 AIYYLSHFIFDE
+101 AIYYLTHFISDE

-338 EKDIQ
+338 EKDIE

-357 NISTKFSSFSNFN
+357 NISTKFSSFSDFN

-389 KTNKNTINFNNIN
+389 KTNKNPINFNNIN

>member
-1 MINYKLFNRLINL
+1 MEGNSLINL
-14 ENLRNDIRI
+14 EELRNDIRI
-23 KQGREKPIDFFIKLL
+23 KQGREKPIDFFIKVL
-38 KILHGAYPIPQ
+38 KILNGKYPIPH
-49 NFLDIDI
+49 NFLEIDI

-64 NMLSKEEKNELL
+64 YMLSKEEKNEVL

-87 TIQDYQNISKKYWT
+87 AIQDSQNVSKKYWT
-101 AIYYLSHFIFDE
+101 SIYYLTHFISDD
-113 SRKALLNNDDLL
+113 SRKELLKNEDLL
-125 SLFNH
+125 ALFNH
-130 YKTEEELIIA
+130 YKTEEELMIA
-140 EKEISDNIKNKTDDV
+140 EKEIKDNIKNKSNDS

-180 FIKSHKKEISDMKNI
+180 FIKSHKNEIEELKNCE
-195 DNKMNEM
+195 NKIIETQLI
-202 SNIIVNESNI
+202 SNNNSI
-212 NQINDNSNS
+212 NDINNLQANDNSNN

-259 RKVILIE
+259 RKIILIE

-279 MNKNKNLENTGNK
+279 MNKNKKLLDKESQNI
-292 NNENKKSNVENILGE
+292 ENKKSNVENILGD

-314 FLNRIAQKS
+314 FLNKISQKS
-323 KKDKDKIKKAKKRER
+323 KKDKIKKSKKRER
-338 EKDIQ
+338 DTIKDLREINE
-343 KLDKDD
+343 LENPERND
-349 INQLHKNN
+349 INKLNKINLFSDSSIFNDNN
-357 NISTKFSSFSNFN
+357 NNFQNLSIFNRNDMNISTH
-370 RSLNNSENND
+370 
-380 FISNFSLSN
+380 N
-389 KTNKNTINFNNIN
+389 KA
-402 ILNKSYNNIN
+402 YNNIN
-412 NFNDINTINNIKKY
+412 NYNKINTINNIKKY

-441 INLMEEQINDIDE
+441 INLMEEQVMDLDE

-467 VDANYDWSSKYKPI
+467 VDANYDWSTKYKPI

-497 HNQAHYTSDNLP
+497 HNQAHYTSENLP

-533 YKIERCNTPDTCIL
+533 YKIERCNTPDMCIL

>member
-1 MINYKLFNRLINL
+1 MEGNSLINL
-14 ENLRNDIRI
+14 EELRNDIRI
-23 KQGREKPIDFFIKLL
+23 KQGREKPIDFFIKVL
-38 KILHGAYPIPQ
+38 KILNGKYPIPH
-49 NFLDIDI
+49 NFLEIDI
-56 YRHPFELL
+56 YRHPYELL
-64 NMLSKEEKNELL
+64 HMLSKEEKNEVL

-87 TIQDYQNISKKYWT
+87 TIQDSQNVSKKYWT
-101 AIYYLSHFIFDE
+101 SIYYLTHFISDD
-113 SRKALLNNDDLL
+113 SRKELLKNEDLL
-125 SLFNH
+125 ALFNH
-130 YKTEEELIIA
+130 YKTEEELMIA
-140 EKEISDNIKNKTDDV
+140 EKEIKDNIKNKSNDS

-180 FIKSHKKEISDMKNI
+180 FIKSHKNEIEELKNCE
-195 DNKMNEM
+195 NKIIETQLI
-202 SNIIVNESNI
+202 SNNNSI
-212 NQINDNSNS
+212 NDINNLQVNDNSNN

-259 RKVILIE
+259 RKIILIE

-279 MNKNKNLENTGNK
+279 MNKNKKLLDKESQNI
-292 NNENKKSNVENILGE
+292 ENKKSNVENILGD

-314 FLNRIAQKS
+314 FLNKISQKS
-323 KKDKDKIKKAKKRER
+323 KKDKIKKSKKRER
-338 EKDIQ
+338 DTIKDLREINEI
-343 KLDKDD
+343 DNPERND
-349 INQLHKNN
+349 INKLNKINLFSNSSIFNDNN
-357 NISTKFSSFSNFN
+357 NNFQNLSIFNRNDMNISTH
-370 RSLNNSENND
+370 
-380 FISNFSLSN
+380 N
-389 KTNKNTINFNNIN
+389 KA
-402 ILNKSYNNIN
+402 YNNIN
-412 NFNDINTINNIKKY
+412 NYNKINTINNIKKY

-441 INLMEEQINDIDE
+441 INLMEEQVMDLDE

-467 VDANYDWSSKYKPI
+467 VDANYDWSTKYKPI

-497 HNQAHYTSDNLP
+497 HNQAHYTSENLP

-533 YKIERCNTPDTCIL
+533 YKIERCNTPDMCIL

>member
-1 MINYKLFNRLINL
+1 MEGNSLINL
-14 ENLRNDIRI
+14 EELRNDIRI

-38 KILHGAYPIPQ
+38 KIFNGKYQIPY
-49 NFLDIDI
+49 NFLEIDI
-56 YRHPFELL
+56 YRHPFELIY
-64 NMLSKEEKNELL
+64 MLSKEETNEVL

-87 TIQDYQNISKKYWT
+87 TIEDYQNVSKKYWT
-101 AIYYLSHFIFDE
+101 ALYYLTHFICDD
-113 SRKALLNNDDLL
+113 SRKELLKNEDLL
-125 SLFNH
+125 ALFNH
-130 YKTEEELIIA
+130 YKTEQELILA
-140 EKEISDNIKNKTDDV
+140 EKEIKDNIKNKTEDA

-180 FIKSHKKEISDMKNI
+180 FIKTHKKEIEELKINENKIMDNQLVLNTSYDMN
-195 DNKMNEM
+195 NP
-202 SNIIVNESNI
+202 
-212 NQINDNSNS
+212 QLNDNLNS

-242 RKIAMTEH
+242 RKVALTEH

-259 RKVILIE
+259 RKIILIE

-279 MNKNKNLENTGNK
+279 MNKNKNLLNKGNQ
-292 NNENKKSNVENILGE
+292 NSENKKSNVENILGD

-314 FLNRIAQKS
+314 FLNKISRKS
-323 KKDKDKIKKAKKRER
+323 KKDKEIKKAKKRER
-338 EKDIQ
+338 ETIKDLKDINEIEIEKKDKNEVN
-343 KLDKDD
+343 KLNRNDFMKQFNFKDN
-349 INQLHKNN
+349 INN
-357 NISTKFSSFSNFN
+357 N
-370 RSLNNSENND
+370 
-380 FISNFSLSN
+380 
-389 KTNKNTINFNNIN
+389 TNKNYFQNLSFNNTNDIRKN
-402 ILNKSYNNIN
+402 LLNKSHNNIN
-412 NFNDINTINNIKKY
+412 NYNNINTINNIKKY
-426 QEENIPDIDVSAVNP
+426 QEENIPEIDVSAVNP
-441 INLMEEQINDIDE
+441 INLMEEQVMDIDE
-454 VGANERVFNECVE
+454 VGVNERVFNECVE
-467 VDANYDWSSKYKPI
+467 VDANYDWSTKYKPI

>member
-1 MINYKLFNRLINL
+1 MEGNSLINL
-14 ENLRNDIRI
+14 EELRNDIRI

-38 KILHGAYPIPQ
+38 KIFNGKYQIPY
-49 NFLDIDI
+49 NFLEIDI
-56 YRHPFELL
+56 YRHPFELIY
-64 NMLSKEEKNELL
+64 MLSKEETNEVL

-87 TIQDYQNISKKYWT
+87 TIEDYQNVSKKYWT
-101 AIYYLSHFIFDE
+101 ALYYLTHFICDD
-113 SRKALLNNDDLL
+113 SRKELLKNEDLL
-125 SLFNH
+125 ALFNH
-130 YKTEEELIIA
+130 YKTEQELILA
-140 EKEISDNIKNKTDDV
+140 EKEIKDNIKNKTEDA

-180 FIKSHKKEISDMKNI
+180 FIKTHKKEIEELKINENKIMDNQLVLNTSYDMN
-195 DNKMNEM
+195 NP
-202 SNIIVNESNI
+202 
-212 NQINDNSNS
+212 QLNDNLNS

-242 RKIAMTEH
+242 RKVALTEH

-259 RKVILIE
+259 RKIILIE

-279 MNKNKNLENTGNK
+279 MNKNKNLLNKGNQ
-292 NNENKKSNVENILGE
+292 NSENKKSNVENILGD

-314 FLNRIAQKS
+314 FLNKISRKS
-323 KKDKDKIKKAKKRER
+323 KKDKEIKKAKKRER
-338 EKDIQ
+338 ETIKDLKDINEIEIEKKDKNEMN
-343 KLDKDD
+343 KLNRNDFMKQFNFKDN
-349 INQLHKNN
+349 INN
-357 NISTKFSSFSNFN
+357 N
-370 RSLNNSENND
+370 
-380 FISNFSLSN
+380 
-389 KTNKNTINFNNIN
+389 TNKNYFQNLSFNNTNDIRKN
-402 ILNKSYNNIN
+402 LLNKSHNNIN
-412 NFNDINTINNIKKY
+412 NYNNINTINNIKKY
-426 QEENIPDIDVSAVNP
+426 QEENIPEIDVSAVNP
-441 INLMEEQINDIDE
+441 INLMEEQVMDIDE
-454 VGANERVFNECVE
+454 VGVNERVFNEYIE
-467 VDANYDWSSKYKPI
+467 VDANYDWSTKYKPI

-497 HNQAHYTSDNLP
+497 HNQAHYTSENLP

-533 YKIERCNTPDTCIL
+533 YKIERCNTPDMCIL

>member
-1 MINYKLFNRLINL
+1 MEGNSLINL
-14 ENLRNDIRI
+14 EELRNDIRI
-23 KQGREKPIDFFIKLL
+23 KQGREKPIDFFIKVL
-38 KILHGAYPIPQ
+38 KILNGKYPIPH
-49 NFLDIDI
+49 NFLEIDI

-64 NMLSKEEKNELL
+64 YMLSKEEKNEVL

-87 TIQDYQNISKKYWT
+87 TIQDSQNVSKKYWT
-101 AIYYLSHFIFDE
+101 SIYYLTHFISDD
-113 SRKALLNNDDLL
+113 SRKELLKNEDLL
-125 SLFNH
+125 ALFNH
-130 YKTEEELIIA
+130 YKTEEELMIA
-140 EKEISDNIKNKTDDV
+140 EKEIKDNIKNKSNDS

-180 FIKSHKKEISDMKNI
+180 FIKSHKNEIEELKNCE
-195 DNKMNEM
+195 NKIIETQLI
-202 SNIIVNESNI
+202 SNNNSI
-212 NQINDNSNS
+212 NDINNLQANDNSNN

-259 RKVILIE
+259 RKIILIE

-279 MNKNKNLENTGNK
+279 MNKNKKLLDKESQNI
-292 NNENKKSNVENILGE
+292 ENKKSNVENILGD

-314 FLNRIAQKS
+314 FLNKISQKS
-323 KKDKDKIKKAKKRER
+323 KKDKIKKSKKRER
-338 EKDIQ
+338 DTIKDLREINEI
-343 KLDKDD
+343 DNPERND
-349 INQLHKNN
+349 INKLNKINLFSNSSIFNDNN
-357 NISTKFSSFSNFN
+357 NNFQNLSIFNRNDMNISTH
-370 RSLNNSENND
+370 
-380 FISNFSLSN
+380 N
-389 KTNKNTINFNNIN
+389 KA
-402 ILNKSYNNIN
+402 YNNIN
-412 NFNDINTINNIKKY
+412 NYSKINTINNIKKY

-441 INLMEEQINDIDE
+441 INLMEEQVMDLDE

-467 VDANYDWSSKYKPI
+467 VDANYDWSTKYKPI

-497 HNQAHYTSDNLP
+497 HNQAHYTSENLP

-533 YKIERCNTPDTCIL
+533 YKIERCNTPDMCIL